1 MLLTSL
7 REVTKLTCMNT
18 ETVSEALRKL
28 CHQDG
33 PTTTVKVEES
43 SPVGDEQFVYA
54 GVKGRSRLAA

>member
-1 MLLTSL
+1 
-7 REVTKLTCMNT
+7 MNT